1 MERQG
6 MATTGKKQKTGDTPP
21 PTPVSKN
28 AKTTSR
34 RFSSE
39 NKGLTKSKPR
49 GGAPLGNRN
58 ALKTG
63 RHTREMREMRRRVR
77 SLLNDSRKLLDSL
90 GSLSAKA

>member
-1 MERQG
+1 MDATGSRQE
-6 MATTGKKQKTGDTPP
+6 TGQDTPP
-21 PTPVSKN
+21 PPPFRKN

-39 NKGLTKSKPR
+39 NKGLIKAKSK
-49 GGAPLGNRN
+49 GGAPRGNRN

-63 RHTREMREMRRRVR
+63 RHTREMREMRCRVR